1 MASANTAPLIF
12 KTTKKVSWTG
22 DSIVRFSLHRPA
34 PMLTRLD
41 FIPFILLYSVWLYI
55 VVIRNMSQFFAAIG
69 FAFCVILH
77 ILSFLTQYWSVK
89 ARVFMSW
96 INVLEF
102 DPTSINVEKIHAL
115 CQPPEHRGKTELL
128 PLRVDENNRVYFV
141 FQKSTFEYNSETHTF
156 EKVMYPTNLPINH
169 YINTARSTNGLS
181 DEQVVNGLT
190 RFGSNKLDMPAP
202 TFLELY
208 IESLL
213 APFFIFQ
220 VFCIFLWLLDEY
232 WKYSLMTLVMMLIF
246 EATVVSGRLRG
257 LRELRGMRNA
267 ALNVSVYRSKK
278 WISITSFELL
288 PGDIVSITRGTDSSQ
303 VVPCDMLILSGNAVV
318 NEAMLTGESV
328 PLMKEA
334 VTTLQLSEL
343 ETELSIK
350 DTHKTH
356 ILFGGTR
363 VLTHTSGVV
372 SNATPSTRAPDGG
385 CVCYVLRT
393 GFGSSQGELM
403 RTILYS
409 TESVTANSS
418 EAALFILFLL
428 VFAIIASGYV
438 LYHRYTD
445 EPNARY
451 KLLLRCVLI
460 ITSVVPPELP
470 MQLALAVNTS
480 LIALVRN
487 MVFCTEPFRIPFAG
501 KIDICC
507 FDKTGTLTTDS
518 INAAGVALPPKEGE
532 PVDETVMSEGY
543 SMIPVSEASTDASL
557 VLAACHS
564 LVYVENELIGDPLE
578 LAALAAAEWT
588 YGKSETCVP
597 KRGGATSVSGKILTR
612 FRFASVLQRM
622 SVIVDVEGSSVRTG
636 PRVLT
641 KGSPE
646 AIGIL
651 LAGGT
656 LPPMYNETARKLAR
670 GGMRVL
676 ALAQKQLDPQL
687 TASQVMK
694 ISREEAESNLAF
706 VGFVCFECPL
716 RPDSRKVIRMLRKS
730 SHKVAMITGDAT
742 LTGAHVATSVGM
754 CSKTI
759 LVLDKS
765 EVNPGTLEWFSANSG
780 KRKKRFSVESV
791 KSLSEEF
798 DLCVAGPAL
807 KMALDNHEGM
817 QNELHHIKVFARMSP
832 GLKETVL
839 TSLKEMGLTTLMC
852 GDGTNDVGAL
862 KQAHVGVALL
872 SAPPAATGFQQQ
884 ETEVASTSL
893 ATKDGDA
900 GSSSVSKSNQNL
912 RLRKK
917 GNKAS
922 RDPKVGGPNATNSK
936 KTKAELQKE
945 EYMKKLEE
953 LKGSLGDAEDQAP
966 LVKLG
971 DASIASPFTSKR
983 MTIDS
988 CVAIIRQ
995 GRCTLA
1001 TTMQMYQILALN
1013 CLISAYSLSVLYL
1026 QGVMLGDKQMTIT
1039 GIILAVA
1046 SFMVSRAKPLKR
1058 LSPERPA
1065 TSVFSPA
1072 LFLSLLGQ
1080 FGVHLASLI
1089 ICMRLVQPYIP
1100 EGHVPDLEAE
1110 FTPNLVNTSVFLLWI
1125 GQQISVFVLNYK
1137 GRPFMQGIRDNS
1149 MLMKSLLAATGI
1161 LVICASEVST
1171 DLNEFMEL
1179 VSWPSTDIQLKVCGV
1194 ILFDFVGS
1202 LVADRLFSFLFA
1214 PRYSVE
1220 ED

>member
-1 MASANTAPLIF
+1 MSSVAGRLSSSSTCEP
-12 KTTKKVSWTG
+12 VSWTG
-22 DSIVRFSLHRPA
+22 NSIVRFSLHRPA
-34 PMLTRLD
+34 PLLTRLD
-41 FIPFILLYSVWLYI
+41 FLPFILLYALWLAT
-55 VVIRNMSQFFAAIG
+55 VLVRNISQFFAAIG
-69 FAFCVILH
+69 FTSCVILH
-77 ILSFLTQYWSVK
+77 ILAFLIQYWSVK
-89 ARVFMSW
+89 TRTLMSW
-96 INVLEF
+96 VTVRDF
-102 DPTSINVEKIHAL
+102 DSTSVDVEKVHAL
-115 CQPPEHRGKTELL
+115 CKPREHRGKTELL
-128 PLRVDENNRVYFV
+128 PLKVGENNRIFFV
-141 FQKSTFEYNSETHTF
+141 FQKRTFEYNAAAHCF
-156 EKVMYPTNLPINH
+156 EKVMYPSKLSIRE
-169 YINTARSTNGLS
+169 YLDAARTANGLS
-181 DEQVVNGLT
+181 EEQVLNGLA

-202 TFLELY
+202 TFAELY
-208 IESLL
+208 KESLL

-246 EATVVSGRLRG
+246 EATVVTGRLKS

-267 ALNVSVYRSKK
+267 ALKVHVYRSKK
-278 WISITSFELL
+278 WIPITSFELL
-288 PGDIVSITRGTDSSQ
+288 PGDIVSITRGSDSSH
-303 VVPCDMLILSGNAVV
+303 VVPCDMLILSGSAVV

-334 VTTLQLSEL
+334 ITTLQMSEL
-343 ETELSIK
+343 ETQLSIK
-350 DTHKTH
+350 NTHKSH

-363 VLTHTSGVV
+363 VLTHTSGTT
-372 SNATPSTRAPDGG
+372 SDGGRATRSPDGG

-393 GFGSSQGELM
+393 GFGSSQGKLM

-428 VFAIIASGYV
+428 VFALIASGYV

-445 EPNARY
+445 EPSARY

-487 MVFCTEPFRIPFAG
+487 MVFCTEPFRIPFGG

-518 INAAGVALPPKEGE
+518 INAAGVALPPREGDI
-532 PVDETVMSEGY
+532 PDENVLVEGY
-543 SMIPVSEASTDASL
+543 KMIPVSDATVDASL

-564 LVYVENELIGDPLE
+564 LVYVDHELIGDPLE
-578 LAALAAAEWT
+578 LAALSAAEWT

-597 KRGGATSVSGKILTR
+597 KRGGASSVSGKILTR
-612 FRFASVLQRM
+612 FRFASALQRM
-622 SVIVDVEGSSVRTG
+622 SVIVEVGGSASNTG

-646 AIGIL
+646 AISML
-651 LAGGT
+651 LKGGV
-656 LPPMYNETARKLAR
+656 LPPMYKETAHKLAR

-676 ALAQKQLDPQL
+676 ALAQKELDPNL
-687 TASQVMK
+687 THSQVMK
-694 ISREEAESNLAF
+694 LSREEAESHLTF

-716 RPDSRKVIRMLRKS
+716 RSDSRKVVRTLKKS
-730 SHKVAMITGDAT
+730 GHNVAMITGDAT
-742 LTGAHVATSVGM
+742 LTGAHVATLVGM
-754 CSKTI
+754 CTKTI
-759 LVLDKS
+759 LILDKS

-780 KRKKRFSVESV
+780 KRKKRFSVESI

-798 DLCVAGPAL
+798 DLCVSGPAL
-807 KMALDNHEGM
+807 QMAFENDGM
-817 QNELHHIKVFARMSP
+817 RRVLHHIKVFARMSP
-832 GLKETVL
+832 DLKETVL
-839 TSLKEMGLTTLMC
+839 TSLKESGLITLMC

-872 SAPPAATGFQQQ
+872 SAPPSDNKPVQQQ
-884 ETEVASTSL
+884 QQAEAFRQAIE
-893 ATKDGDA
+893 DGT
-900 GSSSVSKSNQNL
+900 GNSSHSKTRTNL
-912 RLRKK
+912 RQRKK
-917 GNKAS
+917 GGKGLK
-922 RDPKVGGPNATNSK
+922 DMKEGGSNVSTTAQDK
-936 KTKAELQKE
+936 QDLQKE
-945 EYMKKLEE
+945 EYMKKLSEIA
-953 LKGSLGDAEDQAP
+953 GSLGESEDQPP

-971 DASIASPFTSKR
+971 DASIASPFTSRR

-1001 TTMQMYQILALN
+1001 TTLQMYQILALN

-1039 GIILAVA
+1039 GIVLAVA
-1046 SFMVSRAKPLKR
+1046 SFMVSRAKPLKK

-1065 TSVFSPA
+1065 TSVFAPA
-1072 LFLSLLGQ
+1072 LFISLMGQ
-1080 FGVHLASLI
+1080 FAVHLASLI
-1089 ICMRLVQPYIP
+1089 ACMRLVEPYIP
-1100 EGHVPDLEAE
+1100 AGHVPDLEAE
-1110 FTPNLVNTSVFLLWI
+1110 FSPSLMNTVVFLLWI
-1125 GQQISVFVLNYK
+1125 AQQISVFVLNYK

-1149 MLMKSLLAATGI
+1149 ALMKSLLVAAGI
-1161 LVICASEVST
+1161 LILCASEVST

-1179 VSWPSTDIQLKVCGV
+1179 VPWPSTELQIKVCGV
-1194 ILFDFVGS
+1194 IVFDLVGS
-1202 LVADRLFSFLFA
+1202 LVVDRMSSFLFS
-1214 PRYSVE
+1214 PRVRVE
-1220 ED
+1220 DD